1 MGKKQQIDGSKI
13 KKEIKRNSELSA
25 GDAILKKALNFF
37 FFFFKLGFM
46 AYGGP
51 AMLGFIK
58 KEVVYK
64 RNLITEDDYNDGIA
78 LVSVIPGA
86 TNSQMVAYIG
96 YKLKKG
102 RGAFIAFSAFIIPAF
117 IEMLIFTVLYKTSGN
132 IGLFLQVFKAL
143 EAVITAILLNTTIM
157 FGSKIIKEWRLD
169 TLAIITLA
177 MLIFKFNIL
186 LILLIAVVLTFLLF
200 LIGKKFW
207 PFTGAR
213 KPGEEENNLN
223 EKYQNDKKV
232 KPCAYSNNEAEKEN
246 KFNNDY
252 VKNTQLELGDS
263 YVLKKFR
270 VICSNKTKTIFKI
283 KISIKNFFKT
293 YWAFFAAL
301 ALVMIALSLSYFLKK
316 NLFLAGLSLTKA
328 SVIGFGG
335 AIPMLTVIQYD
346 MVSVLKILS
355 QKQII
360 DGLVLGQITPGPI
373 LITSTFI
380 GYFIFGF
387 TGAILCTIT
396 AFYPSFAVFS
406 LVAPKYAA
414 VKNNKYVKLAIRGL
428 MGMFVGMLLFFLYSV
443 GREAIKGYVSGI
455 FALLSFVAIRFKV
468 KEIYIIAAAAIISV
482 ILYYLNI
489 KII

>member
-1 MGKKQQIDGSKI
+1 MREILQKNIKNSTGKP
-13 KKEIKRNSELSA
+13 L
-25 GDAILKKALNFF
+25 LKKAINFF

-64 RNLITEDDYNDGIA
+64 RKLISEEEYNDGIA
-78 LVSVIPGA
+78 LVNVIPGA
-86 TNSQMVAYIG
+86 TNSQMIAYTG

-102 RGAFIAFSAFIIPAF
+102 RGAFLAFSAFIIPAF
-117 IEMLIFTVLYKTSGN
+117 IEMLIFTVLYKTTGN
-132 IGLFLQVFKAL
+132 IDLFMQVFKAL
-143 EAVITAILLNTTIM
+143 EAVVAAILLNTAIM

-169 TLAIITLA
+169 ILALITLSL
-177 MLIFKFNIL
+177 LIFKLNIL
-186 LILLIAVVLTFLLF
+186 FILLIAVVLTFLLF
-200 LIGKKFW
+200 MIGKKFW
-207 PFTGAR
+207 PFPE
-213 KPGEEENNLN
+213 KINNINSTEAAGILKQRAEN
-223 EKYQNDKKV
+223 EKF
-232 KPCAYSNNEAEKEN
+232 EKNLKSTSLNKRKISLN
-246 KFNNDY
+246 KF
-252 VKNTQLELGDS
+252 
-263 YVLKKFR
+263 LK
-270 VICSNKTKTIFKI
+270 IYWP
-283 KISIKNFFKT
+283 FFL
-293 YWAFFAAL
+293 AL
-301 ALVMIALSLSYFLKK
+301 ALVITALTSSYFL
-316 NLFLAGLSLTKA
+316 NRTLFLAGLSLTKA

-387 TGAILCTIT
+387 TGAVLCTIV
-396 AFYPSFAVFS
+396 AFYPSFAIFS
-406 LVAPKYAA
+406 LVAPKYEE
-414 VKNNKYVKLAIRGL
+414 VKNNKYVKLAVRGI

-443 GREAIKGYVSGI
+443 GREAIKGYISGA
-455 FALLSFVAIRFKV
+455 FALLSFIAIRFKV
-468 KEIYIIAAAAIISV
+468 KEIYIIAGAAIISM
-482 ILYYLNI
+482 ILYFFNI